1 MSRPDAPA
9 PARAKV
15 TVPEIVAR
23 KGRGP
28 KIVQVTCYD
37 FPTAVVL
44 DRAGVDIAMVGD
56 SVAQVALGYAETLH
70 VSFDEVLHHVKAAAR
85 SGLRALLVADMPFLS
100 YQTSIADAIRC
111 AGRFLQDG
119 GAAAVKMEGGRH
131 NVSTIKAV
139 VDAGV
144 PVMGH
149 VGQIPQ
155 SVHRFGGFVV
165 RGETPSEAEQILDD
179 AIAFQEAGAFA
190 VTLEMMPA
198 TLGRRIT
205 EKLAIPTV
213 SSGAGP
219 HCDGQ
224 VMIWNDLLGMN
235 FGPVHPT
242 CVQQYA
248 ALGNLAVDAVRA
260 FADDVRSGR
269 YPDAAHSYGSL
280 A

>member
-1 MSRPDAPA
+1 MADAG
-9 PARAKV
+9 RV
-15 TVPEIVAR
+15 TIPEIVAR

-44 DRAGVDIAMVGD
+44 GRAGVDIAMVGD
-56 SVAQVALGYAETLH
+56 SLAQVALGYPETLN
-70 VSFDEVLHHVKAAAR
+70 VTAEEVLHHVKAVSRA
-85 SGLRALLVADMPFLS
+85 GLRTLVVADMPFLS
-100 YQTSIADAIRC
+100 YQPSIETAVRN
-111 AGRFLQDG
+111 AGRFLQEG
-119 GAAAVKMEGGRH
+119 GAAAVKIEGGRD
-131 NVSTIKAV
+131 NVATIKAV
-139 VDAGV
+139 VDAGI

-155 SVHRFGGFVV
+155 SIHRFGGFVV
-165 RGETPSEAEQILDD
+165 RGETPDEAEQILDD
-179 AIAFQEAGAFA
+179 ALAFEGAGAFA

-198 TLGRRIT
+198 SLGKRIT
-205 EKLAIPTV
+205 EKLAIPTI

-242 CVQQYA
+242 CVKEYA
-248 ALGNLAVDAVRA
+248 TLGDQAVQAVRR
-260 FADDVRSGR
+260 FADEVRRGV
-269 YPDAAHSYGSL
+269 YPGPEHSY
-280 A
+280 

>member
-1 MSRPDAPA
+1 MSR
-9 PARAKV
+9 ARV

-23 KGRGP
+23 KGRDP

-44 DRAGVDIAMVGD
+44 ERAGVDIAMVGD
-56 SVAQVALGYAETLH
+56 SVAQVALGYDETLH
-70 VSFDEVLHHVKAAAR
+70 VSFEEMLHHVKAVAR
-85 SGLRALLVADMPFLS
+85 SGIRALLVADMPFLS
-100 YQTSIADAIRC
+100 YQPSIPDAIRS
-111 AGRFLQDG
+111 AGRFLQEG

-131 NVSTIKAV
+131 NVATIKAV

-165 RGETPSEAEQILDD
+165 RGDTPSEAEQILDD
-179 AIAFQEAGAFA
+179 AVAFQEAGAFA

-198 TLGRRIT
+198 PLGRRIT
-205 EKLAIPTV
+205 EKLAIPTI

-224 VMIWNDLLGMN
+224 VMIWNDILGMN

-242 CVQQYA
+242 CVKPYA
-248 ALGNLAVDAVRA
+248 SLGDLAVEAVRA
-260 FADDVRSGR
+260 FAEEVRNGR
-269 YPDAAHSYGSL
+269 YPGAEHSYGSI